1 MFMPE
6 FNNQSVCDMAWAISS
21 PPLISKLSSHCAWPE
36 AEWFQKIGDESLA
49 WLRRV
54 DENPVELEKLLNG
67 QKDRRLGKYF
77 ETLWAYWLSHNP
89 RYDIIENNLQIIID
103 GETQGEIDFIV
114 FDKITKKTLH
124 WEVAVKFYLG
134 ADDTSDMRNWYGPH
148 QSDHLGHD
156 RLDIKVE
163 HLLQR
168 QSLISKQP
176 RVAEWLKQRG
186 ICIDGCAVI
195 LKGRLYYPWSKKL
208 TIDAAFDAVAPP
220 QCCVNHL
227 RSWWLN
233 TEQFNQ
239 AFDDN
244 EPFIPLINKGWLE
257 RIPTAGVK
265 NLYFKKDIFETLSNK
280 KVRLPLHLNLCNP
293 QHSLDRVFLT
303 GVDWPQENI

>member
-1 MFMPE
+1 MPE
-6 FNNQSVCDMAWAISS
+6 FNNQSVRDLAWAISS
-21 PPLISKLSSHCAWPE
+21 PPLISNLSSHCVWPE
-36 AEWFQKIGDESLA
+36 TEWFQKLCEESLP

-54 DENPVELEKLLNG
+54 DEDPFELEELLNG

-103 GETQGEIDFIV
+103 GETLGEIDFVV
-114 FDKITKKTLH
+114 FDKVMKRTLH

-134 ADDTSDMRNWYGPH
+134 TDDTSRMSNWYGPH
-148 QSDHLGHD
+148 DRNRLGRD

-195 LKGRLYYPWSKKL
+195 LKGRLYYPWSQKRA
-208 TIDAAFDAVAPP
+208 IDTVFDAMAPL
-220 QCCVNHL
+220 QCSADHL
-227 RSWWLN
+227 RSWWLS
-233 TEQFNQ
+233 TEQFKQ
-239 AFDDN
+239 AFDDK
-244 EPFIPLINKGWLE
+244 EPFIPIINKGWLE
-257 RIPTAGVK
+257 RISTASVK
-265 NLYFKKDIFETLSNK
+265 TLYFKKDIFETISNK
-280 KVRLPLHLNLCNP
+280 NLRLPLHLNLCNP
-293 QHSLDRVFLT
+293 QHSWDRVFLT
-303 GVDWPQENI
+303 GVDWPQKII